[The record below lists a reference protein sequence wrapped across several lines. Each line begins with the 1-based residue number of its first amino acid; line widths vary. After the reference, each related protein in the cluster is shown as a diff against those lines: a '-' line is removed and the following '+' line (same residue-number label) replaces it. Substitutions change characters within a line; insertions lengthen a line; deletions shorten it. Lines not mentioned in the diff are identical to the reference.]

1 MSRHHNETLLLVAAS
16 LFIGTC
22 IPRSYVLYMDLLLG
36 AILLAF
42 NHQSVGQFL
51 ARCFAWLQSQKR
63 PTVVVYGH
71 RSAPTARTSP
81 VLIWLLLGV
90 IAGLFLIIAGLSPS
104 GKLLH

>member
-1 MSRHHNETLLLVAAS
+1 MSRYQNLTLIVIAGS
-16 LFIGTC
+16 LFAGSRI
-22 IPRSYVLYMDLLLG
+22 SWSHVQYMELLLG
-36 AILLAF
+36 AILLTF
-42 NHQSVGQFL
+42 NHQSIGQFL
-51 ARCFAWLQSQKR
+51 ARCFAWLKSQKR

-71 RSAPTARTSP
+71 RSAPAARTSP